1 VKVCLGCGHR
11 HTDATWHCPSCGGAP
26 SVVDGFS
33 AFAPQY
39 AHEGQGF
46 RPEYFKGLATLE
58 SGNFWFRA
66 RNRLIMDALRRHFP
80 GLQDFLEVGC
90 GTGYVLSGVASAFPG
105 ARLAGTEIFCA
116 GLDFASR
123 RVPRAEFLQVDAR
136 RIPYDAEFDVVGA
149 FDVLEHIPEDEA
161 VISQMHQAIKPGGGI
176 VVTVPQHDWLWSRQD
191 ELAGHVRRY
200 SAKELR
206 SKVTRAGFRVIEM
219 RSFVSLLLPALW
231 LSRFIGNA
239 READPLSE
247 LRLGMFVNALLGSVM
262 TMEYALGRFGVSFTG
277 GGSLLLVA
285 SKE

>member
-1 VKVCLGCGHR
+1 MKICLVCGQLYA
-11 HTDATWHCPSCGGAP
+11 DASWHCPSCGEDPPVLG
-26 SVVDGFS
+26 GFP

-46 RPEYFKGLATLE
+46 RPEYFKILATLE
-58 SGNFWFRA
+58 ADNFWFRA
-66 RNRLIMDALRRHFP
+66 RNRLIIDSLRRYFP

-90 GTGYVLSGVASAFPG
+90 GTGYVLSGVSSAFPG
-105 ARLAGTEIFCA
+105 ARLAGTEIFCI

-123 RVPRAEFLQVDAR
+123 RVPKAEFLQVDAR
-136 RIPYDAEFDVVGA
+136 RIPYSAEFDVVGA

-161 VISQMHQAIKPGGGI
+161 VISQIHQAIKPGGGI

-206 SKVTRAGFRVIEM
+206 GKVTRAGFRVIKIC
-219 RSFVSLLLPALW
+219 SFVSLLLPALW
-231 LSRFIGNA
+231 LSRLIGNS

-247 LRLGMFVNALLGSVM
+247 LRLGGFVNTLLGGVM
-262 TMEYALGRFGVSFTG
+262 TTEYALKRFGVSFPW
-277 GGSLLLVA
+277 GGSLLLIA
-285 SKE
+285 RKE